1 MQVKGMWTS
10 GVITTDECHAIE
22 NGTVTVETL
31 IDIIN
36 RLVEDFEIRRNE
48 DERQL
53 ELKCE

>member
-10 GVITTDECHAIE
+10 PVITTEECESIE